1 MKIEIKK
8 AGIFA
13 LILILIVIAAQV
25 IIFITPEADI
35 YTKIAAALG
44 TIALIAAFVYAI
56 TGFKKGGAGFYSTY
70 MLLYAL
76 AEIGTIINLIMNLIG
91 KGGAFSLPLVFT
103 AATVIALF
111 ILAYMKD
118 VGRKASK
125 IIVTVIL
132 IGNIIMAFASIISV
146 ATSGAIVGLPV
157 AIIRSGQSIMLATV
171 AFLLVEQKYEDKA
184 ERGTT

>member
-1 MKIEIKK
+1 
-8 AGIFA
+8 
-13 LILILIVIAAQV
+13 
-25 IIFITPEADI
+25 
-35 YTKIAAALG
+35 
-44 TIALIAAFVYAI
+44 
-56 TGFKKGGAGFYSTY
+56 

-146 ATSGAIVGLPV
+146 ATSGAVVGLPV